1 MADQATRLDNSDNRN
16 KNKKSCLKSSSTSR
30 NHSLHLHFK
39 SNNSSSNESNT
50 NNVNNSQRNRRSLST
65 FPNILNYTNNSSSTS
80 SNYYYNNNDISN
92 QAILHNN
99 NEMYHKSSNTSKHL
113 NDSNNNL
120 IVTSNKDESPTY
132 SITYEDMEIFNRLT
146 NEQLNV
152 DNSRWLSEK
161 PLSVLLLDSAD
172 RAVLKIADQRDKVQ
186 KKTFTKWVNKHL
198 NKINVNVKELF
209 EDLRQGINLILLLE
223 ILANRTLVSL

>member
-1 MADQATRLDNSDNRN
+1 MYHKL
-16 KNKKSCLKSSSTSR
+16 SSSS
-30 NHSLHLHFK
+30 
-39 SNNSSSNESNT
+39 SSSNK
-50 NNVNNSQRNRRSLST
+50 NNQ
-65 FPNILNYTNNSSSTS
+65 F
-80 SNYYYNNNDISN
+80 
-92 QAILHNN
+92 
-99 NEMYHKSSNTSKHL
+99 

-120 IVTSNKDESPTY
+120 IVSNKDESPTY

-198 NKINVNVKELF
+198 NKINVNIKELF

-223 ILANRTLVSL
+223 MLANRTLVSCNYSIFFLINI